1 MNLYGE
7 NLREGKKSIHLQNK
21 RTHNLENLEG
31 ILKENATL
39 LETYWRIMEN
49 FLVCHPNFG
58 WVYTKKEATEKHRFA
73 NKEA

>member
-39 LETYWRIMEN
+39 LETY
-49 FLVCHPNFG
+49 
-58 WVYTKKEATEKHRFA
+58 
-73 NKEA
+73 